1 MWYEVSISS
10 EITVGIEANSKQ
22 EAQDK
27 AQNAIWFDSD
37 VEDAI
42 KENMEVQ
49 TVAELQDEDDA
60 EMCTVKLED

>member
-27 AQNAIWFDSD
+27 AQNVIWFDSD

-42 KENMEVQ
+42 KENIEVQ
-49 TVAELQDEDDA
+49 TVAELQNEDDA
-60 EMCTVKLED
+60 EMCTIKLED